1 MLSCDALCFVHEL
14 TNIKMGSTYK
24 KPQSDCRYTT
34 EEHSKFREEHP
45 DRCVFVVNKVYA
57 VISSSISFWIPCAIM
72 LFTYYRIYEMASRQ
86 EKMLLKTVD
95 AAMVFRQQN
104 QRRSDEMEQHQI
116 HHLNNCGTTTVNA
129 APASTNNTAAVDT
142 NRQANLTVPTIQ
154 VIID

>member
-1 MLSCDALCFVHEL
+1 M
-14 TNIKMGSTYK
+14 KMVPSNF
-24 KPQSDCRYTT
+24 RYTT

-116 HHLNNCGTTTVNA
+116 HHM
-129 APASTNNTAAVDT
+129 NNTGRVVPPPSGGSSHNGHHPSSGGGGGNSHA
-142 NRQANLTVPTIQ
+142 LSVPTIQ
-154 VIID
+154 VRFYFIQIKVFITPETC